1 MELARLE
8 AQKKASWL
16 SRFKKD
22 KSGNNTRRGS
32 TASTA
37 SASSAGKGTAKGAEA
52 GTAAK
57 GSGAATT
64 ASASAGS
71 ASEVDDDDDL
81 PPRLDSKPANESVSK
96 LDVVPTASDT
106 AASVEKAIA
115 SPASG
120 AGFDIAK
127 IRAEIAEDD
136 GSGQL
141 LSSSGRPVSGTGTAA
156 TAMAVSRSSLE
167 SPALAARDIIR
178 TPSAPPA
185 RPLMGEMGRSDSA
198 PGPKTPTQRTREQ
211 AALIEEEEAYE
222 RDLQRRLKEEAL
234 EMARVTALE
243 EQAERERQ
251 KGMRQ
256 SRDAA
261 AARRTGSSQSSSP
274 SPSPGSGHGQRQA
287 SPSAFPGY
295 MQNNPFAMDSTASLA
310 ETNPFGGDA
319 PFSFA
324 AAPSHS
330 NASVLSFGG
339 EDGNI
344 SFAPLSTELPSGSSP
359 WAAAVDD
366 DKRASAAWR
375 DPWSSNTASGGGN
388 DWSNGA
394 GAGSRW

>member
-32 TASTA
+32 SASTA

-57 GSGAATT
+57 GAGTA

-71 ASEVDDDDDL
+71 ASEVDGDDDL
-81 PPRLDSKPANESVSK
+81 PPRMDSKHTSEPAGR
-96 LDVVPTASDT
+96 LDAVPTADET

-115 SPASG
+115 SPAAG

-141 LSSSGRPVSGTGTAA
+141 LSSTGRTASGTGSSAA
-156 TAMAVSRSSLE
+156 AMAVSRSSLE
-167 SPALAARDIIR
+167 SPASAGRDIIR

-185 RPLMGEMGRSDSA
+185 RPLVGEMGRSDSA
-198 PGPKTPTQRTREQ
+198 PGPKTPTQRSREQ

-234 EMARVTALE
+234 EMARDTALE
-243 EQAERERQ
+243 EQAEREQHARLRQ
-251 KGMRQ
+251 TRGADTAPRAGSQ
-256 SRDAA
+256 S
-261 AARRTGSSQSSSP
+261 SPSSSP
-274 SPSPGSGHGQRQA
+274 SPGPGQRQP

-295 MQNNPFAMDSTASLA
+295 MQNNPFAMGSTASLA
-310 ETNPFGGDA
+310 DSNPFGGN
-319 PFSFA
+319 PFSFP
-324 AAPSHS
+324 AAPSHG

-344 SFAPLSTELPSGSSP
+344 SFAPLPSDLASGPSP
-359 WAAAVDD
+359 WAAAASNDNG
-366 DKRASAAWR
+366 ASAAWR
-375 DPWSSNTASGGGN
+375 DPWSSNPPSGAGN
-388 DWSNGA
+388 DWSDGT